1 MFVTDIAKFGVDL
14 SKKEAQ
20 YFINKKAGMFNEKY
34 ITGKGSGISIT
45 NNKAKD
51 IIKVIRS
58 LDIR

>member
-1 MFVTDIAKFGVDL
+1 
-14 SKKEAQ
+14 
-20 YFINKKAGMFNEKY
+20 MFNEKY